1 MINGYCDPACS
12 LGQELEV
19 PVYKFVKEAL
29 IRRFGEDWYLELDK
43 VAQDLK
49 NNFKVKY
56 FIFVL
61 FIFPIFYGTSRY
73 FTCYKWLILNF
84 VFVAVYI
91 AIFCP
96 C

>member
-1 MINGYCDPACS
+1 MINGIYVIPCS

-56 FIFVL
+56 FIF
-61 FIFPIFYGTSRY
+61 
-73 FTCYKWLILNF
+73 
-84 VFVAVYI
+84 A
-91 AIFCP
+91 
-96 C
+96 